1 MKKVLGRLIL
11 LASATLV
18 AGTVSASDDRWIH
31 VRVDETD
38 GAKGRVDIQV
48 PVGMV
53 SSLLPVLKGKH
64 AHGSVK
70 VDCKDVDLAELRGY
84 WNAVRSAKDGDYV
97 TVHDE
102 ESDVRIS
109 KSGGFLRLT
118 VDEKDGGGRVR
129 MKVPLTLVDAAFAG
143 DDSID
148 LEALGHA
155 LAKVPVGEILTVDDD
170 DSHVRI
176 WIDAQAAPARE
187 ERQ

>member
-1 MKKVLGRLIL
+1 MNKTLGSLI
-11 LASATLV
+11 LASAAL
-18 AGTVSASDDRWIH
+18 AGGAVSASDERWIH

-53 SSLLPVLKGKH
+53 SSLLPALKGKH
-64 AHGSVK
+64 AHGSIN

-97 TVHDE
+97 NVHDDD
-102 ESDVRIS
+102 SDVRIS

-118 VDEKDGGGRVR
+118 VDEKDRGGRVR
-129 MKVPLTLVDAAFAG
+129 MKVPLPLVDAAFAG
-143 DDSID
+143 GDAID
-148 LEALGHA
+148 LEALAHA
-155 LAKVPVGEILTVDDD
+155 LAKVPVGELLTVDDD

-187 ERQ
+187 DRR